1 MPNIYLVC
9 PINNLCAI
17 AASPPL
23 TLDKLHLLKNLLV
36 IMRILF
42 AALLSLCFIACSSTP
57 IKKPALTSVDILE
70 IKPRYMK
77 AEAFIRIKEYLTG
90 SEHLG
95 DRVVIRSQP
104 SSRDGYY
111 FTLILSE
118 ELRDLPKG
126 MTITGEFY
134 SKNALD
140 AETYEFQLPSKLPET
155 NEVFVGLTGEDWP
168 DASAVPAAWRFTIKD
183 ANGNTL
189 ASEKSFLWS
198 I

>member
-1 MPNIYLVC
+1 
-9 PINNLCAI
+9 
-17 AASPPL
+17 
-23 TLDKLHLLKNLLV
+23 
-36 IMRILF
+36 MRILF

-57 IKKPALTSVDILE
+57 AKKPALTSVDILE

-95 DRVVIRSQP
+95 DRVVVRSQP

-111 FTLILSE
+111 FTLILGE

-126 MTITGEFY
+126 IVIIGEFY
-134 SKNALD
+134 SKNSLD
-140 AETYEFQLPSKLPET
+140 AQSFEFKLPASLPET
-155 NEVFVGLTGEDWP
+155 NEVFVGLTGADWP
-168 DASAVPAAWRFTIKD
+168 DSDAVPAAWKFTIKD